1 MFLDGIEGGNLVFN
15 AKGYVSSPR
24 SAYGVR
30 SALLFT
36 LLQRLHDAGLEVSSP
51 PTMLLASAPPVSY
64 THLDVYKRQGESL
77 HFYSSSGSPQR
88 LVTAQSACNVFQ
100 TTLPGKP

>member
-1 MFLDGIEGGNLVFN
+1 MELILQAFADHEDVLDTPAPNVFLDGIEAGNLVFN

-36 LLQRLHDAGLEVSSP
+36 VLHRLNEAGLAVSAP
-51 PTMLLASAPPVSY
+51 PTMLLASAPQATPS
-64 THLDVYKRQGESL
+64 R
-77 HFYSSSGSPQR
+77 
-88 LVTAQSACNVFQ
+88 
-100 TTLPGKP
+100 PGAAEGPGAAAAPAATP